1 VQLEKE
7 DKMILGFVLGVLGYF
22 AAHVAWALMKP
33 WISITGN
40 AMK

>member
-1 VQLEKE
+1 VELEKE
-7 DKMILGFVLGVLGYF
+7 DKVLLGFVLAALGYF

-33 WISITGN
+33 WIIITTN